1 MQMRAKQHSSYT
13 EIFSFLIQA
22 QRLSLTSCYNTHLLS
37 PLSPQSK
44 SGFHLSQNYWNSSS
58 CAAGIRVSLKISWES
73 HLHAVRCGHVPN
85 AAAPDACKCRSLIKQ
100 SLSCL
105 VLERLHAGKRQINVL
120 IETITFLSLREG
132 CPLLVLLV
140 TFTRR
145 FAEETNEAVQGL
157 KGQLEQLN
165 HVQIKFVRLVTQ
177 EMQRN
182 ILGPWNNV
190 WLVMKWQQWAKKGR
204 VFERLELMQ
213 PCCRTHLNAEIN
225 GQEGRQ
231 LKAILYVFS
240 ILLSA
245 ATDPPAR
252 GITSSV
258 IHHFTA
264 LYILCFYLL

>member
-190 WLVMKWQQWAKKGR
+190 WLVMKWQQ
-204 VFERLELMQ
+204 
-213 PCCRTHLNAEIN
+213 
-225 GQEGRQ
+225 
-231 LKAILYVFS
+231 
-240 ILLSA
+240 
-245 ATDPPAR
+245 
-252 GITSSV
+252 
-258 IHHFTA
+258 
-264 LYILCFYLL
+264 